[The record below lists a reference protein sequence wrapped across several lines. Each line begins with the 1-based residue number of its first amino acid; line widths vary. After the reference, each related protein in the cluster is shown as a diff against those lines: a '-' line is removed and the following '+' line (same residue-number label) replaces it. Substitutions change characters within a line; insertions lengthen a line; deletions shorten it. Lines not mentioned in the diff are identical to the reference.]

1 METEVKKLFRGHV
14 SVRDYIV
21 ESCFHKD
28 EDLVIKHRAK
38 KMTIRHQDLLH
49 HMQFHRHSFQSRY
62 KADQVYELIDFKWKP
77 DPVYAVRV
85 NEESRV
91 VVEVP
96 PPEPQLELFD
106 D

>member
-21 ESCFHKD
+21 ESCFKRD
-28 EDLVIKHRAK
+28 QDLVIKYRAK
-38 KMTIRHQDLLH
+38 KMTVLQEDLLH
-49 HMQFHRHSFQSRY
+49 HMQFHRHAFKSRY
-62 KADQVYELIDFKWKP
+62 NADQVYELIDFKWKP
-77 DPVYAVRV
+77 DPEYAIRV
-85 NEESRV
+85 NEDVRV

-96 PPEPQLELFD
+96 PPEQMELFD